1 MVLASGLRLTASL
14 LVAGAVLGRV
24 VTGRLDTGGGVGLK
38 GLSIFMVGLTIL
50 LELIRYYG

>member
-1 MVLASGLRLTASL
+1 MVLARGLRLTASVL
-14 LVAGAVLGRV
+14 AAGEVMGRV
-24 VTGRLDTGGGVGLK
+24 VACRLDTGADVGLK